1 MSDHADQGDQ
11 GDASAALPEVAAPMP
26 SFDFSSSYSANLP
39 ALLKALNVSV
49 LMTSYQASR
58 LVMVRSDG
66 QVINTHL
73 RAFPRPMGLA
83 VRSDRLVLG
92 IWAQVLDFRRND
104 SGIDASPA
112 DDPIDALFVPRAS
125 HVSGMINVHDV
136 AWGEG
141 GLWAVNSTFSCLCN
155 FHPDHS
161 FVPRWQPYFVSEL
174 VAEDRCHLNGM
185 AMRDGLPAYVTTF
198 GKFDRPRAWRDWT
211 EFDGTLMEVA
221 GNRVLLAGLVM
232 PHSPRWHRGEVYF
245 CESGRGLVR
254 ALDPANGSVR
264 TVVALP
270 GFTRGLAF
278 LGSLM
283 FVGLSQARVSQAA
296 LRPPIADEPTECGL
310 CVVDLI
316 SGAVVARMAFTGD
329 VTQIYDVA
337 LLEGSTWPEMLEW
350 GDERV
355 GNIYAF

>member
-1 MSDHADQGDQ
+1 
-11 GDASAALPEVAAPMP
+11 
-26 SFDFSSSYSANLP
+26 
-39 ALLKALNVSV
+39 
-49 LMTSYQASR
+49 
-58 LVMVRSDG
+58 MVRSDG
-66 QVINTHL
+66 NTINTHL

-92 IWAQVLDFRRND
+92 IWAQVLDFRRAD
-104 SGIDASPA
+104 HAIEASA
-112 DDPIDALFVPRAS
+112 DDPVDALFVPRAS
-125 HVSGMINVHDV
+125 HVSGMINVHDI
-136 AWGEG
+136 AWGDG

-161 FVPRWQPYFVSEL
+161 FVPRWQPYFISEL

-185 AMRDGLPAYVTTF
+185 AMRDGMPAYVTTF
-198 GKFDRPRAWRDWT
+198 GKFDRPKVWREWT
-211 EFDGTLMEVA
+211 EFDGTLMDVA
-221 GNRVLLAGLVM
+221 GNRVLLDGLVM

-283 FVGLSQARVSQAA
+283 FVGLSRARVSEAA
-296 LRPPIADEPTECGL
+296 LRPPIAAEPTECGL
-310 CVVDLI
+310 CVVDLVAG
-316 SGAVVARMAFTGD
+316 SVVATVRFTGD

-355 GNIYAF
+355 GSVYAF